1 MKNKSTRV
9 ENISN
14 QTKPNLEGDE
24 WKDKEWSEES
34 YRERFLGLLQQ
45 VIIAAVACYCKRTA
59 VESVRKRQTTSK
71 TIAMLTEVQR
81 LSDAKREIEK
91 EKKEREEKEKED
103 KVKER
108 KKSTSSKK
116 KTV

>member
-9 ENISN
+9 EKISN
-14 QTKPNLEGDE
+14 HTKPNLEGDE
-24 WKDKEWSEES
+24 WNDKEWNVES

-45 VIIAAVACYCKRTA
+45 VMIATVAWYCKCTT

-81 LSDAKREIEK
+81 LSDAKREMEK
-91 EKKEREEKEKED
+91 EEREREEKEKED

-108 KKSTSSKK
+108 KKSASSKK
-116 KTV
+116 KVK